1 MSLSCLRRDYPGVPL
16 MALTATAN
24 QKVVEDAIR
33 VLSMTDAFLYR
44 SSFNRPNL
52 AYEVRKKDGKTID
65 VMAEYIASRRHESG
79 VIYCLSRKDC
89 ETVCDKLQAKLREKN
104 CGSVGV
110 SFYHAELDPIDR
122 KQRHHAWSTGKISV
136 LCATIAF
143 GMGEFLVRFACS
155 LALRCVD
162 RRIPSL
168 RSKHNFLPHF
178 YLCTNAYCPFT
189 CAPIALPFFKSPP
202 RHR

>member
-1 MSLSCLRRDYPGVPL
+1 

-33 VLSMTDAFLYR
+33 VLGMKDAFLYR

-65 VMAEYIASRRHESG
+65 VMAEYVASRRHESG

-104 CGSVGV
+104 CGNVGV
-110 SFYHAELDPIDR
+110 SFYHAELDPHDR

-143 GMGEFLVRFACS
+143 GMGEYDLHVLFCCCARKPTILTLISHATFAFLPY
-155 LALRCVD
+155 
-162 RRIPSL
+162 PSL
-168 RSKHNFLPHF
+168 KFSNMD
-178 YLCTNAYCPFT
+178 AIQ
-189 CAPIALPFFKSPP
+189 ASISPTFAT
-202 RHR
+202 

>member
-33 VLSMTDAFLYR
+33 VLGMKDAFLYR

-65 VMAEYIASRRHESG
+65 VMAEYVASRRHESG

-104 CGSVGV
+104 CGNVGV
-110 SFYHAELDPIDR
+110 SFYHAELDPHDR

-143 GMGEFLVRFACS
+143 GMGEYDLHVLFCCCARKPTILTLISHATFAFLPY
-155 LALRCVD
+155 
-162 RRIPSL
+162 PSL
-168 RSKHNFLPHF
+168 KFSNID
-178 YLCTNAYCPFT
+178 AIQ
-189 CAPIALPFFKSPP
+189 ASISPTFAT
-202 RHR
+202 

>member
-33 VLSMTDAFLYR
+33 VLGMKDAFLYR

-65 VMAEYIASRRHESG
+65 VMAEYVASRRHESG

-104 CGSVGV
+104 CGNVGV
-110 SFYHAELDPIDR
+110 SFYHAELDPHDR

-143 GMGEFLVRFACS
+143 GMGEYDLHVLFGCCARKPTIFCPYFS
-155 LALRCVD
+155 CHFCV
-162 RRIPSL
+162 
-168 RSKHNFLPHF
+168 
-178 YLCTNAYCPFT
+178 FT
-189 CAPIALPFFKSPP
+189 LSFIIFSQ
-202 RHR
+202 H

>member
-33 VLSMTDAFLYR
+33 VLGMKDAFLYR

-65 VMAEYIASRRHESG
+65 VMAEYVASRRHESG

-104 CGSVGV
+104 CGNVGV
-110 SFYHAELDPIDR
+110 SFYHAELDPFDR

-143 GMGEFLVRFACS
+143 GMGEC
-155 LALRCVD
+155 
-162 RRIPSL
+162 
-168 RSKHNFLPHF
+168 NFF
-178 YLCTNAYCPFT
+178 YVYIIDFWVIECKPNHIFT
-189 CAPIALPFFKSPP
+189 LIALLLFPSHVLFRTFYPIYFLHELS